1 MKTDIAS
8 KVRSVSLLLKS
19 RLEVIFI
26 WSWSTAVAC
35 LIVGRGAP
43 PLEPTFK
50 AILSMVFVTISVYM
64 YNDIVDSEAD
74 KNNKVKGGRPLPS
87 GRVQI
92 GDAKVLAVVSAVV
105 GLAIGYTINMYA
117 FAFIVFFFVVFGLY
131 SFPLVHLKKIFLVK
145 EIVISSGPI
154 IASLVGSYAI
164 TQTVSY
170 QALFAA
176 VITAFM
182 GMVIQPG
189 LNDSTDIEADKLQ
202 GVKTLAIALDWR
214 LKMQLLMLGILLVM
228 VVTPLTYSYFNYNLL
243 LPLWMVA
250 GGFIALRYIFPIRYV
265 YDEKGVLKAR
275 KMVIMYW
282 ALMQVFSILGA
293 LNIAFL

>member
-1 MKTDIAS
+1 MDLAS
-8 KVRSVSLLLKS
+8 KVKSASLLLRS

-35 LIVGRGAP
+35 LIVGKGAP
-43 PLEPTFK
+43 PLTPTFK
-50 AILSMVFVTISVYM
+50 AIASMVFVTISVYM

-74 KNNKVKGGRPLPS
+74 KNNKVKGSRPLPS
-87 GRVQI
+87 GQVQI
-92 GDAKVLAVVSAVV
+92 GDAKVLAAISAVI
-105 GLAIGYTINMYA
+105 GLSIGYTINMYA
-117 FAFIVFFFVVFGLY
+117 FAFIVFFFLVFGLY
-131 SFPLVHLKKIFLVK
+131 SFPPVHLKEIFLVK

-164 TQTVSY
+164 TQSVSY

-189 LNDSTDIEADKLQ
+189 LNDSTDIEADLLQ

-214 LKMQLLMLGILLVM
+214 LKMQMLILGILLVM
-228 VVTPLTYSYFNYNLL
+228 VVTPLTYSFFNYNLL

-250 GGFIALRYIFPIRYV
+250 GGFIALKYIFPIRYV
-265 YDEKGVLKAR
+265 YEEKGVLKAR

-293 LNIAFL
+293 LSIPFL

>member
-1 MKTDIAS
+1 MVIQS
-8 KVRSVSLLLKS
+8 KVRSFSLLLRS

-26 WSWSTAVAC
+26 WTWSTIVAC
-35 LIVGRGAP
+35 LIVGRGTP
-43 PLEPTFK
+43 PLAPTFK
-50 AILSMVFVTISVYM
+50 AMASMIFVTISVYT
-64 YNDIVDSEAD
+64 YNDIVDADAD
-74 KNNKVKGGRPLPS
+74 KNNKVKMRRPLPS
-87 GRVQI
+87 GLVPI
-92 GDAKVLAVVSAVV
+92 NDAKILAVVSAVI
-105 GLAIGYTINMYA
+105 GLAIGYTINVYA
-117 FAFIVFFFVVFGLY
+117 FAFIGIFFVVFGAY
-131 SFPLVHLKKIFLVK
+131 SYPLIHLKKMFLVK

-164 TQTVSY
+164 TQSVSY

-202 GVKTLAIALDWR
+202 GVKTLAIALDWKM
-214 LKMQLLMLGILLVM
+214 KMQMLISGILLVM

-243 LPLWMVA
+243 LPLWMV
-250 GGFIALRYIFPIRYV
+250 GGGLIALRSIFPIRDAY
-265 YDEKGVLKAR
+265 EETGVLKAR

-293 LNIAFL
+293 LNISFL